1 MLISTPQTAV
11 RRPRRVAVGE
21 FDGVHLGHVAVIA
34 DADTVL
40 TFEPHPRAVVGPTG
54 APELL
59 TTLAQKTDLIEA
71 LGVKELIVAEF
82 NEEFSQMSPSEFV
95 GEILV
100 DALNAEE
107 VRVGENFR
115 FGRRA
120 EGNSDTLKA
129 DSRFKTV
136 VADLIGAEGALISS
150 SAIRDL
156 VRAGDVKSARAM
168 LGHPFQ
174 MRGEVIHGAKR
185 GRELGYPTA
194 NLLPVPGCVV
204 PKNGVY
210 AALANG
216 RPAAASLGVRPT
228 FDDGED
234 VVLEVFILDFAG
246 DLYGQEL
253 SVDLLAHLRPELRF
267 ESLEELT
274 DQMALDCEAAATVA
288 AKQG

>member
-1 MLISTPQTAV
+1 M
-11 RRPRRVAVGE
+11 
-21 FDGVHLGHVAVIA
+21 HLGHVAVIA

-59 TTLAQKTDLIEA
+59 TTLAQKTDLIGS
-71 LGVKELIVAEF
+71 LGVQELVVAEF
-82 NEEFSQMSPSEFV
+82 NEEFSQMSPSDFV
-95 GEILV
+95 DEILV
-100 DALNAEE
+100 KALNAEE

-129 DSRFKTV
+129 DTRFKTV
-136 VADLIGAEGALISS
+136 VADLIGTEGSLISS

-156 VRAGDVKSARAM
+156 VRAGDVQTAREM

-174 MRGEVIHGAKR
+174 MRGEVVHGAKR

-194 NLLPVPGCVV
+194 NLLPVAGCVI

-234 VVLEVFILDFAG
+234 VVLEVFILDFNE

-253 SVDLLAHLRPELRF
+253 SVDLLQHLRPELRF
-267 ESLEELT
+267 ETLEELT
-274 DQMALDCEAAATVA
+274 EQMAVDCEAAAEVA